1 MPVDQSVD
9 QSANQ
14 PANQPVNQSVA
25 LVRSRVHVGGL
36 DLDVTDPLERTTQY
50 IYDEI
55 FAGRTYTHPNIKLPE
70 HATII
75 DVGANIGLFAI
86 WAAREHHPKT
96 ILAYEA
102 SPTTHECLVEN
113 VARNIDAARTTT
125 TAINLAVSRVAG
137 RELTLHQPP
146 WVAGLSTILDGKTLP
161 WIEELRAKNELYTH
175 KVLSTTISHEIAM
188 RKLERIDLLK
198 IDVEGHF
205 MEVLEGIAPAD
216 FIKVRNVILEAEY
229 VETLG
234 HTREELAELLRSKGY
249 TVEAQD
255 AAQLMIYAWRD

>member
-1 MPVDQSVD
+1 MSVKD
-9 QSANQ
+9 
-14 PANQPVNQSVA
+14 SVA
-25 LVRSRVHVGGL
+25 LVRSRIQVGGL

-55 FAGRTYTHPNIKLPE
+55 FEGRTYAHPNIKLPQR
-70 HATII
+70 ATII

-86 WAAREHHPKT
+86 WAAREYRPKT
-96 ILAYEA
+96 IFAYEA

-113 VARNIDAARTTT
+113 VARNIDITQSDLTTMS
-125 TAINLAVSRVAG
+125 INLAVSREAG

-161 WIEELRAKNELYTH
+161 WVEELREKNELYVH
-175 KVLSTTISHEIAM
+175 KVRSTTISHEIAT
-188 RKLERIDLLK
+188 RGLASVDLLK

-205 MEVLEGIAPAD
+205 MEVLEGITPAD
-216 FIKVRNVILEAEY
+216 FARVRNIILEAEY

-234 HTREELAELLRSKGY
+234 HTRESLADMLRLKGY
-249 TVEAQD
+249 TVAAEH
-255 AAQLMIYAWRD
+255 AAQVMIYAWRD